1 MGKAD
6 KKDGSSKLK
15 AVGPLQPKRRKAPTR
30 MLVKSISG
38 EKNGQTR
45 KVRICRMPRSYPTE
59 DRRKRRRRNMKCF
72 KDHTHKLRA
81 SITPGT
87 VLILLAGRHK
97 GKRVIFLKQLRSG
110 LLLVTGPY
118 NVNGCP
124 LRRINQIY
132 VIATK
137 TKVDMNGV
145 NLPERLTDEYFRRKK
160 LKKPKQNE
168 GEIFDTKKEEYT
180 VSEER
185 KEDQV
190 VVDNQ
195 LLDVIRK
202 SPEKKLLLA
211 YLSAMFGLGSRQY
224 PHKMMF

>member
-45 KVRICRMPRSYPTE
+45 KVRICRMVGESLSVFLKYELNVHEVQYIYSHALILVVFFFQPRSYPTE

-97 GKRVIFLKQLRSG
+97 GK
-110 LLLVTGPY
+110 
-118 NVNGCP
+118 VN
-124 LRRINQIY
+124 
-132 VIATK
+132 K
-137 TKVDMNGV
+137 
-145 NLPERLTDEYFRRKK
+145 
-160 LKKPKQNE
+160 
-168 GEIFDTKKEEYT
+168 
-180 VSEER
+180 
-185 KEDQV
+185 
-190 VVDNQ
+190 
-195 LLDVIRK
+195 
-202 SPEKKLLLA
+202 
-211 YLSAMFGLGSRQY
+211 
-224 PHKMMF
+224 H